1 MKPHI
6 KRRGVYSPYHEPTHN
21 KMCWCIYEPDTEN
34 DWFGYGDTLK
44 DAWNDYLLEK
54 MWWEVVVDDDTGEF
68 DHLDS
73 IEAMIE
79 FCGYPEGWLE

>member
-6 KRRGVYSPYHEPTHN
+6 KRRAVYSPFHEPPGN
-21 KMCWCIYEPDTEN
+21 KVYWCIYEPVNEK

-44 DAWNDYLLEK
+44 EAWNDYLLEK
-54 MWWEVVVDDDTGEF
+54 MWWEVVVQDETGEF

-73 IEAMIE
+73 IEGMID
-79 FCGYPEGWLE
+79 FCGYPLGYRF